1 MKITPLYI
9 ILGMLLVSAVV
20 ASGAM
25 AEKTSPIMEPL
36 ISTKSVV
43 SASYA
48 EASYGEIAVEATEA
62 ISISDIGY
70 GSLQVKPSYAH
81 LQLQPDETG
90 SAIVT
95 ISNRGDEDI
104 TIDPVMILQPYSEN
118 YLEEDWVTV
127 TPSDVVL
134 QPGDKEEFTVEVVIP
149 DDAELGHYYANVVF
163 DRSVITDDT
172 GDTDDAVFDGTD
184 SKISSV
190 YYGNSLDLS
199 VEVWIPP
206 TVQISTNYI
215 NGRVQ
220 AGEEYDY
227 SIKLVNTGDEDIS
240 IGPELISGEL
250 YPEISYYDSS
260 RAYYE
265 KVIGKDS
272 IVIDAPEE
280 VKAGETAVVNVHVQI
295 PEGTAGSYSTTID
308 LGIDDPA
315 LDEWENQV
323 NFYLDIWEQPSEPL
337 VRQFSVNRNSTVMIE
352 LSAEQYS
359 YSDYSA
365 VSGKPV
371 PSFDV
376 VLNDD
381 GKEIEL
387 KLINT
392 VSSGSVNFG
401 NNNMVLSSYP
411 PIASSSGYQEYSTTY
426 TEIYEAVGVS
436 GECELSILSHNTD
449 NFDYSITSIASE

>member
-9 ILGMLLVSAVV
+9 MLGMLLVSAVV

-48 EASYGEIAVEATEA
+48 EIAVDTEA
-62 ISISDIGY
+62 ISIPDMGY

-81 LQLQPDETG
+81 LQLQPGETG

-172 GDTDDAVFDGTD
+172 GDAGDSVFDVAN

-240 IGPELISGEL
+240 IDPELMSGEL
-250 YPEISYYDSS
+250 DPEISYS
-260 RAYYE
+260 RAYHE

-272 IVIDAPEE
+272 IVIDAPKE
-280 VKAGETAVVNVHVQI
+280 VKAGETAVVNVHVKI

-337 VRQFSVNRNSTVMIE
+337 VMQFSVNGDSTVMIE
-352 LSAEQYS
+352 LSADQYS
-359 YSDYSA
+359 YSDYST

-411 PIASSSGYQEYSTTY
+411 AITSSSGYQEYSTTY

-449 NFDYSITSIASE
+449 NFDYSITTIASE